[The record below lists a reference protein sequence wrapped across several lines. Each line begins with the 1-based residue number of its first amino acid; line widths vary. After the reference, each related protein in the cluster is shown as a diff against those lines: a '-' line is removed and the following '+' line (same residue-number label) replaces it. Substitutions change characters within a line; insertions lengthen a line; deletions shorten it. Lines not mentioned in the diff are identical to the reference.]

1 MLTLEDIK
9 AILKAN
15 QKLLADQYGVERIAV
30 FGSRARQDYRFT
42 SDVDIM
48 VELRQPVG
56 WEIVDIQYYLEQ
68 LLGMK
73 VDLVTKGALSR
84 KPLLW
89 ESIRED
95 LVYV

>member
-30 FGSRARQDYRFT
+30 FGSRARQDYRFA